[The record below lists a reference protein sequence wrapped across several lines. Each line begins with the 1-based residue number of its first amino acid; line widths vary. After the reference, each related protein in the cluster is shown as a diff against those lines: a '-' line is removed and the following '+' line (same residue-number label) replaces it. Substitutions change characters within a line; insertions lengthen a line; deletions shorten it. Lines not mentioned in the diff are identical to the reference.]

1 MFLSSLR
8 ALVYEPWLMRL
19 GDISVG
25 YLYSLQAALTHV
37 GHDPAPLFKRFRI
50 DAELLATPQARIS
63 IPRFMRLGNA
73 AIQLTGRP
81 DIGLLMGRHSHASH
95 LGLAGMTAQCAADL
109 TQAFSTLIRFERLSS
124 HNYRGHSS
132 FAPPALRFY
141 SISPYNAFNLFV
153 VDSALSSRAQLGQHL
168 TAGNARLAAVHIE
181 FPAPDYAEQYE
192 AQFDCP
198 VLFEQ
203 EHNQLVWDPASLRLP
218 LVQRAPASFRHL
230 ASLCDAQLHELN
242 RQRGLREKVEE
253 ILSPQLHQRL
263 PTLTE
268 VARALGLPSWTLRRR
283 LQQEEQTRFQDI
295 IDDTRQDLAVS
306 YIRDTELAL
315 GEIAFLLGFSSPGA
329 FQRAF
334 KRWTGEPPGQFRRQ
348 QRRASN

>member
-1 MFLSSLR
+1 MK
-8 ALVYEPWLMRL
+8 L

-25 YLYSLQAALTHV
+25 YLYSLQSALTHL
-37 GHDPAPLFKRFRI
+37 GHEPEKLFQRFRI
-50 DAELLATPQARIS
+50 NNQLLATPQARIS

-73 AIQLTGRP
+73 AIQLTGRA
-81 DIGLLMGRHSHASH
+81 DIGLLMGSHSHASH

-109 TQAFSTLIRFERLSS
+109 TQAFDTLVRFERLSS
-124 HNYRGHSS
+124 QNYRGHSS
-132 FAPPALRFY
+132 FESPALRFY

-153 VDSALSSRAQLGQHL
+153 VDSALASRAQLGHYL
-168 TAGNARLAAVHIE
+168 TGGKAILTAVHIE
-181 FPAPDYAEQYE
+181 FPAPAYAELYE
-192 AQFDCP
+192 AAFGCP

-203 EHNQLVWDPASLRLP
+203 EHNQLIWEPASLNLT
-218 LVQRAPASFRHL
+218 LEQRAPASFHHL
-230 ASLCDAQLHELN
+230 ESLCKAQLYELN
-242 RQRGLREKVEE
+242 RHRGLREKVEE

-263 PTLTE
+263 PPLTE
-268 VARALGLPSWTLRRR
+268 VARKLGLPSWTLRRR

-295 IDDTRQDLAVS
+295 IDETRQDLAVS

-334 KRWTGEPPGQFRRQ
+334 KRWTGQPPGQFRRQ
-348 QRRASN
+348 QRRVQN